1 MGSSSSS
8 HDSHSSSHSSKACST
23 LDYVT
28 SGVASAITG
37 GLADAT
43 TGFLTGSGGFKNR
56 VKNGLKEGGHGVI
69 TGFNIG
75 WIDKAVECHTK
86 K

>member
-1 MGSSSSS
+1 M
-8 HDSHSSSHSSKACST
+8 
-23 LDYVT
+23 DYVT
-28 SGVASAITG
+28 SGVTSAITG
-37 GLADAT
+37 GIADAT

-56 VKNGLKEGGHGVI
+56 FKNALKEGGHGVI

-75 WIDKAVECHTK
+75 WLNKTVECHTK